1 VVETGYVFEV
11 VKSGDQ
17 YTQKLLNKVNDIGQY
32 GSLGETKAAKLGTLK
47 GRWVGMTKESL
58 TTALAN

>member
-47 GRWVGMTKESL
+47 DGLG
-58 TTALAN
+58 